1 MRGMAG
7 VMELLR
13 LKNISK
19 TFQSAGLMRQQPDV
33 HALRD
38 VSLHVNRGE
47 IVGLV
52 GASGCGKSTLG
63 RIILRLEK
71 PDTGELWLDGKDMFK
86 AEPHVA
92 SFAYRQKVQMIF
104 QDPFASLNPA
114 HDVAY
119 HLERPL
125 LRHGLVPKAEL
136 RSRVLDLLLLVG
148 LTPPDRIARAYPYA
162 LSGGQRQR
170 VAIARALAVNPQLI
184 VADEPTSMLDVS
196 IRMDILNLLERL
208 RQEQGLGLIMIT
220 HDLASARYLTDRLIV
235 LNQGRIVETGPTD
248 QVIAR
253 PQDSYTALLLEAIRH
268 PRMER
273 RGT

>member
-1 MRGMAG
+1 
-7 VMELLR
+7 MELLR
-13 LKNISK
+13 LSRITKSYRS
-19 TFQSAGLMRQQPDV
+19 TGLWQRKEPVQ
-33 HALRD
+33 ALRD
-38 VSLHVNRGE
+38 VSFHINRGE

-71 PDTGELWLDGKDMFK
+71 ADSGELWLNGREMFQ
-86 AEPHVA
+86 AEPRGA
-92 SFAYRQKVQMIF
+92 SFAYRSLVQMIF

-119 HLERPL
+119 HLARPL
-125 LRHGLVPKAEL
+125 LRHGLVTRGEL
-136 RSRVLDLLLLVG
+136 QARIYELLQMVG
-148 LTPPDRIARAYPYA
+148 LTPVERMAGAYPYA

-170 VAIARALAVNPQLI
+170 VAIARALAVNPKLI

-196 IRMDILNLLERL
+196 IRMDILNLLGRL
-208 RQEQGLGLIMIT
+208 RREQGLALLLIT

-235 LNQGRIVETGPTD
+235 LNRGVIVESGATD
-248 QVIAR
+248 DVIAN
-253 PQDSYTALLLEAIRH
+253 PQDPYTALLLDAIRN

-273 RGT
+273 RLS

>member
-1 MRGMAG
+1 
-7 VMELLR
+7 MELLR
-13 LKNISK
+13 LCKITKSYRSNGL
-19 TFQSAGLMRQQPDV
+19 FQRRPDV
-33 HALRD
+33 QALRD
-38 VSLHVNRGE
+38 VSLHVDRGE

-71 PDTGELWLDGKDMFK
+71 ADGGELWLNGREMFE
-86 AEPHVA
+86 AEPRRA
-92 SFAYRQKVQMIF
+92 SYAYRSLVQMIF

-125 LRHGLVPKAEL
+125 LRHGLVTRAEL
-136 RSRVLDLLLLVG
+136 QKRIYELLQMVG
-148 LTPPDRIARAYPYA
+148 LTPVERMARAYPYA

-170 VAIARALAVNPQLI
+170 VAIARALAVNPKLI

-196 IRMDILNLLERL
+196 IRMDILNLLARL
-208 RQEQGLGLIMIT
+208 RREQGLGLLLIT

-235 LNQGRIVETGPTD
+235 LNRGVIVESGATES
-248 QVIAR
+248 VIAS
-253 PQDSYTALLLEAIRH
+253 PKDPYTALLLDAIRN
-268 PRMER
+268 PRLER
-273 RGT
+273 RPS